1 LKTSLTHLPEHKQ
14 RELKGITETIV
25 ELVKPEMV
33 ILYGSYSR
41 GNWVEDMYM
50 EDGIF
55 YTYTSD
61 YDILV
66 ITKHHQDMPPGLA
79 KQTRRRV
86 KKSKYLETNIQM
98 IFHDINFVNKE
109 LEEAH
114 FFFVDIQKEGTMLY
128 NSGNFELIKPPKE
141 LSSVTRAYL
150 AQQYFDVRF
159 KDANEFLDL
168 VLEGVK
174 IGKLKPSI
182 FVLHQATERYY
193 QTILLVFTHYKPRTH
208 DLVILNKQSC
218 SADARIK
225 KVFPNKT
232 EEEKHRFDVLVKAY
246 IDSRYKPDYVV
257 IPEELQWL
265 ISRVELLKELTE
277 LVCLEETERFRSQRK

>member
-1 LKTSLTHLPEHKQ
+1 LKTSLAHLPEHKQ

-66 ITKHHQDMPPGLA
+66 ITKHHQDMPSGLA

-114 FFFVDIQKEGTMLY
+114 FFFVDIYKEGTMLY
-128 NSGNFELIKPPKE
+128 NAGNFELIKPPKE
-141 LSSVTRAYL
+141 LSPATRAYL
-150 AQQYFDVRF
+150 AQQYFDVRYPE
-159 KDANEFLDL
+159 AIEFFDTVIDTVEKQRL
-168 VLEGVK
+168 K
-174 IGKLKPSI
+174 IAI
-182 FVLHQATERYY
+182 FILHQAAERFY

-218 SADARIK
+218 AADARIK

-232 EEEKHRFDVLVKAY
+232 EEEKHRFEVLVKAY
-246 IDSRYKPDYVV
+246 IDSRYQPNYVV
-257 IPEELQWL
+257 VPEELQWL
-265 ISRVELLKELTE
+265 ISRVQMLKELTE
-277 LVCLEETERFRSQRK
+277 VVCLEEIERFRNTRE